1 MLSLVDFVKKH
12 LPYVG
17 LFATTLA
24 YSQRALWLP
33 LLMNKQVIQT
43 KTLELLQGLQR
54 TDGRVSVKKSLAM
67 FAGSSIV
74 LHTPL
79 E

>member
-1 MLSLVDFVKKH
+1 
-12 LPYVG
+12 
-17 LFATTLA
+17 
-24 YSQRALWLP
+24 
-33 LLMNKQVIQT
+33 
-43 KTLELLQGLQR
+43 LELLQGLQR